1 MTDTLSGD
9 RLAAMPLSDVAT
21 LLQEGHVHHSQGG
34 RYWFTDDASRNR
46 ALLEEKSEGN
56 AIKNFFKK
64 WPRLYGLLIVI
75 VGPSLFTG
83 MTSKRFVRI
92 LPSDAKILH
101 AGSGT
106 RSFGPRCVNVDLF
119 PFPNVQVIA
128 DLFALPFKDGVFDA
142 VTCDQVLEHV
152 RIPEEVTRELLRV
165 TKPGGL
171 IHVASPFVFPWH
183 PSPSD
188 YSRWTLQGLAALFPG
203 CTVVRQGV
211 TAGPFSALTALLAYI
226 GALLLSFG
234 SRRLQSALEFVFLL
248 LLCPLKLVDLLA
260 ARLPGADLSAAN
272 LFVVVR
278 VPERP

>member
-1 MTDTLSGD
+1 MSE
-9 RLAAMPLSDVAT
+9 AMPLVGVAE
-21 LLQEGHVHHSQGG
+21 LLRNAPESHLHDG
-34 RYWFTDDASRNR
+34 RYWFIDDASRSR
-46 ALLEEKSEGN
+46 AQAEEKSAGN
-56 AIKNFFKK
+56 GIKNFFKR

-83 MTSKRFVRI
+83 MTSKRFART
-92 LPSDAKILH
+92 LPPDAKILH

-106 RSFGPRCVNVDLF
+106 RSFGSRCVNVDLF

-128 DLFALPFKDGVFDA
+128 DLSALPFKDAVFDA

-152 RIPEEVTRELLRV
+152 RIPQDVTRELLRV

-183 PSPSD
+183 ASPSD
-188 YSRWTLQGLAALFPG
+188 YSRWTLQGLASLFPG
-203 CTVVRQGV
+203 CSVAQQGV

-234 SRRLQSALEFVFLL
+234 VRRLQSALEFVFLL
-248 LLCPLKLVDLLA
+248 LLCPLKLLDLLA
-260 ARLPGADLSAAN
+260 AHIPGADLSAAN
-272 LFVVVR
+272 LYTVVR
-278 VPERP
+278 VPPHS